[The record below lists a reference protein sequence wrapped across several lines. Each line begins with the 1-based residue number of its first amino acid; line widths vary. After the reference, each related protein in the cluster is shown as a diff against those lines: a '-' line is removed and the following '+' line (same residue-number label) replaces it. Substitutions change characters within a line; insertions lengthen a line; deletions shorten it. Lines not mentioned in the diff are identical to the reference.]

1 MRLRWR
7 CCHFH
12 FSHSRNLRFTF
23 WFSVFLLIVYFRLT
37 FISEWK
43 WMELSRRGNYVNMV
57 LHKYFNNPLIYLSCF
72 RRFDASI
79 SYLLQENSLNSSA
92 STRHPFQPLLNLT
105 IFIYFHLSV
114 WIQITFYSSSIHL
127 HCRLDYILIYFDLF

>member
-72 RRFDASI
+72 RRFDARKFSKFLRI
-79 SYLLQENSLNSSA
+79 NPTSFPTIIKPDYLHLFSPVCVDSNILI
-92 STRHPFQPLLNLT
+92 PFVYIYIVDLT
-105 IFIYFHLSV
+105 ISSFI
-114 WIQITFYSSSIHL
+114 
-127 HCRLDYILIYFDLF
+127 